1 MFIRLPSATATAM
14 LLLASFA
21 IADTPAPPLTDVA
34 RANALSQ
41 QLGSRL
47 KAALE
52 AALQQGGPMAAIT
65 VCRDQAQ
72 VIAAEVSRDSGW
84 TVGRTALR
92 VRNPANAPDA
102 WERQILE
109 GFTLA
114 AEDGASVAGLSF
126 HETTGNGDQRRWRY
140 MKAIPTGPV
149 CAACHGSNVDPAV
162 LETIRAAYPDDQ
174 ATGFAPGSLRGAFT
188 VSRPAP

>member
-1 MFIRLPSATATAM
+1 MRLPSAAA
-14 LLLASFA
+14 LLCVASLA
-21 IADTPAPPLTDVA
+21 IAEAPVPPADDVA
-34 RANALSQ
+34 RAQALSQ

-52 AALQQGGPMAAIT
+52 TALQQGGPMAAIT

-72 VIAAEVSRDSGW
+72 AMTAEVSRDSGW

-109 GFTLA
+109 GFAQA
-114 AEDGASVAGLSF
+114 AEDGANVAGLSF
-126 HETTGNGDQRRWRY
+126 HETTGSGEARRWRY

-149 CAACHGSNVDPAV
+149 CTVCHGTHVDPGLMDA
-162 LETIRAAYPDDQ
+162 IRAAYPDDQ
-174 ATGFAPGSLRGAFT
+174 ATGFAPGALRGAFT

>member
-1 MFIRLPSATATAM
+1 MRLPSAAIM
-14 LLLASFA
+14 LFMASFA
-21 IADTPAPPLTDVA
+21 MADGAAPPADDVA

-41 QLGSRL
+41 QLGGRL

-52 AALQQGGPMAAIT
+52 TALQQGGPMAAIT
-65 VCRDQAQ
+65 VCREQAQ
-72 VIAAEVSRDSGW
+72 AIAAEVSHNSGW

-92 VRNPANAPDA
+92 VRNPANAPDD

-109 GFTLA
+109 GFAQA
-114 AEDGASVAGLSF
+114 AEEGANVAGLSF
-126 HETTGNGDQRRWRY
+126 HETTGNGEARRWRY
-140 MKAIPTGPV
+140 MKAIPTAPV
-149 CAACHGSNVDPAV
+149 CTTCHGSNVDPA
-162 LETIRAAYPDDQ
+162 LLDAIRAAYPDDQ

>member
-1 MFIRLPSATATAM
+1 MRLPSVAV
-14 LLLASFA
+14 LLFLAPFA
-21 IADTPAPPLTDVA
+21 LADNAAPPADDIA
-34 RANALSQ
+34 RASALTQ

-52 AALQQGGPMAAIT
+52 TALQQGGPTAAIT
-65 VCRDQAQ
+65 VCRDQAGP
-72 VIAAEVSRDSGW
+72 IAAEVSRDSGW

-109 GFTLA
+109 GFAQA

-126 HETTGNGDQRRWRY
+126 HETTGSGETRRWRY

-149 CAACHGSNVDPAV
+149 CTVCHGTNVDPGLMEA
-162 LETIRAAYPDDQ
+162 IRAAYPDDQ
-174 ATGFAPGSLRGAFT
+174 ATGFAPGALRGAFT